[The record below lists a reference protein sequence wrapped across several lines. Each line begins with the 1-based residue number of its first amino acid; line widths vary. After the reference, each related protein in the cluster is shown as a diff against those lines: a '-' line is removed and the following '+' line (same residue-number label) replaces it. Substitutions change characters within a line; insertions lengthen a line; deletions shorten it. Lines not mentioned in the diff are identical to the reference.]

1 MVVHMPKKKK
11 LDEKVTIFKL
21 NTFDC
26 SLPKLISKTTIKK
39 SKKSSKKRDPQ
50 QELETA
56 MMDAVE

>member
-21 NTFDC
+21 NTFDG
-26 SLPKLISKTTIKK
+26 SLPKLIGKTTIKK

-56 MMDAVE
+56 MMDSVE